1 MGSRLVLALVA
12 AVAIVAA
19 GGVGFAA
26 FTATAGVNVT
36 TTSGTIG
43 PLTWS
48 NGGYSGSG
56 GCQAPSTSDSG
67 TTLVLVATSLGPS
80 ESCTFTATLSNAGT
94 LPGTL
99 SEGAPTYSSG
109 CSGANIYS
117 DNILDGGVTQTVP
130 AGGSWTGFT
139 ATVGPTASAL
149 PTCTI
154 SVTIT
159 GTAT

>member
-1 MGSRLVLALVA
+1 MGSRLVVAMVA
-12 AVAIVAA
+12 AVAIVAV

-36 TTSGTIG
+36 ANSGTVG

-56 GCQAPSTSDSG
+56 GCQPPSTSDSG
-67 TTLVLVATSLGPS
+67 NTLVLVATSLGPS
-80 ESCTFTATLSNAGT
+80 ESCIFTATLSNAGT
-94 LPGTL
+94 LPATL
-99 SEGAPTYSSG
+99 TEGVPSYSAD
-109 CSGANIYS
+109 CSGSNIYS
-117 DNILDGGVTQTVP
+117 DNVLDGPVEEIA
-130 AGGSWTGFT
+130 AGGSWSGFS
-139 ATVGPTASAL
+139 ATVGPIASEI

-159 GTAT
+159 AIAA

>member
-1 MGSRLVLALVA
+1 MGDRLVLAMVV

-19 GGVGFAA
+19 GGIGFAA
-26 FTATAGVNVT
+26 FTATAGVSVT
-36 TTSGTIG
+36 TNSGTVG

-99 SEGAPTYSSG
+99 SEGAPAYSAG
-109 CSGANIYS
+109 CSGSNIYS
-117 DNILDGGVTQTVP
+117 DNVLDGPVEEIP
-130 AGGSWTGFT
+130 AGGSWSGFS
-139 ATVGPTASAL
+139 ATVGPTASDL
-149 PTCTI
+149 PSCTI
-154 SVTIT
+154 SVTIS
-159 GTAT
+159 GTAA